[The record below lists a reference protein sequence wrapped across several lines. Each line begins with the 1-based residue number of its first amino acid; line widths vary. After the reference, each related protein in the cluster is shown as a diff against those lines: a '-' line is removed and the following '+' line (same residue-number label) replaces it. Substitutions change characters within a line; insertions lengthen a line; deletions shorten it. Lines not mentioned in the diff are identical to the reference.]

1 MPSVPA
7 LQVAAT
13 LKLADVPATT
23 VVAAGCDV
31 IVNTGTLITTV
42 SVAALLVTLPAALLT
57 TARNA
62 APLSA
67 STVAAIV

>member
-1 MPSVPA
+1 MPA

-13 LKLADVPATT
+13 RKLAGVPAATA
-23 VVAAGCDV
+23 VATACSV
-31 IVNTGTLITTV
+31 TVNTGTLMRTV
-42 SVAALLVTLPAALLT
+42 SVAALLVAVPAALLT
-57 TARNA
+57 TARKV